1 VSIRHHDFASPAALA
16 DALAGRI
23 ATHLRAAI
31 SARGKASL
39 AVSGGRTPVRLFEA
53 LSRQHLDWG
62 HVAVTLVDERL
73 VPDTDERSNA
83 RLVQTHLLQGEAAAA
98 RFVPLYS
105 RADTPEEAARNAD
118 RALSDVPLPLDV
130 VVLGMGT
137 DGHTASFFPDAPNL
151 RALFANAGGARV
163 LPVMA
168 PSAGEPRLTLSAQVL
183 STARFIAVHV
193 EGPEKLAV
201 LTRALAD
208 DDGPDEKPI
217 STLIAMAPTPV
228 EVFRAP

>member
-1 VSIRHHDFASPAALA
+1 VSIRRHDYASPASLA

-31 SARGKASL
+31 SARGAASL

-53 LSRQHLDWG
+53 LSAQQLDWAR
-62 HVAVTLVDERL
+62 VAVTLVDERL

-83 RLVQTHLLQGEAAAA
+83 RLAQTHLLRGEAAAA

-105 RADTPEEAARNAD
+105 SADTPEEAARDAD
-118 RALSDVPLPLDV
+118 RVLSDFPFPLDV

-137 DGHTASFFPDAPNL
+137 DGHTASFFPDARNL
-151 RALFANAGGARV
+151 PGLFANAGGAHV
-163 LPVMA
+163 LAVDA
-168 PSAGEPRLTLSAQVL
+168 PSAGEPRLTLSAQLL

-193 EGPEKLAV
+193 EGHEKLTV
-201 LTRALAD
+201 LTAALAE
-208 DDGPDEKPI
+208 DGGPEDRPI

-228 EVFRAP
+228 EVFWSP